1 VTDAGVAGA
10 LIGGA
15 VVSVVWMVAGAGV
28 EAAGVAG
35 WEHPTASA
43 RTMQSI
49 SANPIVSILFIP
61 HGFTGGYMRV
71 LSGEVL
77 LSCAPVCTPEMCKTF
92 FGWLIGVEIVIR
104 RGVDEVP

>member
-1 VTDAGVAGA
+1 M
-10 LIGGA
+10 
-15 VVSVVWMVAGAGV
+15 VVGAGV
-28 EAAGVAG
+28 EADGVTG
-35 WEHPTASA
+35 WEHPAASA

-77 LSCAPVCTPEMCKTF
+77 RSCTPACTPEMCKTF
-92 FGWLIGVEIVIR
+92 LGWLTRVEIVIR
-104 RGVDEVP
+104 RGVDDVP